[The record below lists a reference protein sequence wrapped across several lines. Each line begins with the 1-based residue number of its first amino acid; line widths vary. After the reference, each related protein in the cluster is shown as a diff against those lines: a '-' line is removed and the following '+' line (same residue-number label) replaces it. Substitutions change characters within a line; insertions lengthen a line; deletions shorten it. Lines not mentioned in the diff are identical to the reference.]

1 MLLQEWEAGLP
12 YTSQLSLTYPSESAW
27 STLYM
32 LVLCHI
38 QAVVNNRGRRIAL
51 RTKDVGR
58 FTTEE
63 TNHTGPWLGQA
74 AKLTPKD
81 ECGRFVPV
89 SSRATQG
96 LSRGDAGNLLVYGME
111 ANIKKAV
118 GSVDGCLVSHG
129 CFSL

>member
-1 MLLQEWEAGLP
+1 MLLQEWELGLS
-12 YTSQLSLTYPSESAW
+12 YTSQLSLTYDPSESAW

-81 ECGRFVPV
+81 ERGRFVPV
-89 SSRATQG
+89 SSHATQG
-96 LSRGDAGNLLVYGME
+96 LSRGDAGSLPIDGAT
-111 ANIKKAV
+111 ANTNRFII
-118 GSVDGCLVSHG
+118 GSIEG
-129 CFSL
+129 